1 MRDSR
6 HPELRLCDDLC
17 LYLFELP
24 KFEKLVK
31 AEWRGNSLNEW
42 LHFFNHARE
51 EDENMRNLYQSNAVR
66 KAFSALEKLSA
77 DQKTRHLAEVREKA
91 LKNEVSMLGAAKR
104 EGRHEKA
111 VETAKKLL
119 NVGVLTSEQI
129 AEVTGLSLEEV
140 GLL

>member
-1 MRDSR
+1 
-6 HPELRLCDDLC
+6 
-17 LYLFELP
+17 
-24 KFEKLVK
+24 
-31 AEWRGNSLNEW
+31 
-42 LHFFNHARE
+42 
-51 EDENMRNLYQSNAVR
+51 MRNLYQSNAVR